1 MQRTRVKLS
10 GKLSFAAV
18 SFITALFIC
27 CLATGL
33 VFAEEE
39 LAISKAEASSQYSS
53 YYSPSKA
60 IDNNLT
66 TTFWRGG
73 TSQSTWWLNLD
84 LSKGYSLTKISIWWH
99 SQSGSRDY
107 NIEGSNDSI
116 DWTTLYSRLSSVGGA
131 TNPYKVTYSLSG
143 SYRYV
148 RVYINKPQVFGYQPV
163 IFEVKLYGQTQVLS
177 ISINPK
183 LWDIG
188 STEVNKVIT
197 MNQTN
202 KIAITNDG
210 TIPETLELSLVNPE
224 GWDTSTSPGQET
236 YVLSGLFCNTTDI
249 PTESRFNQDAQDDDV
264 ITKIPKQSTNTIF
277 GYSQSTAN
285 GVAIPIGASRS
296 LYLQFKSPTITKE
309 KGEEEISV
317 IITCK
322 KS

>member
-39 LAISKAEASSQYSS
+39 LAISKAEAWSQYSS

-107 NIEGSNDSI
+107 NIQGSTDGSN
-116 DWTTLYSRLSSVGGA
+116 WTNLYYNLSSTGGT

-163 IFEVKLYGQTQVLS
+163 IFEVKLYGQPKDITAPTGTIKIDNDAQYANSTNVTLTLFAQDNPGGSGLDKMQFSNDNSNLS
-177 ISINPK
+177 TPETYTATKNWTLTS
-183 LWDIG
+183 G
-188 STEVNKVIT
+188 
-197 MNQTN
+197 
-202 KIAITNDG
+202 DG
-210 TIPETLELSLVNPE
+210 TKTVYVKYSDVAGN
-224 GWDTSTSPGQET
+224 WSTS
-236 YVLSGLFCNTTDI
+236 I
-249 PTESRFNQDAQDDDV
+249 PH
-264 ITKIPKQSTNTIF
+264 
-277 GYSQSTAN
+277 
-285 GVAIPIGASRS
+285 
-296 LYLQFKSPTITKE
+296 
-309 KGEEEISV
+309 
-317 IITCK
+317 
-322 KS
+322 